1 MLSIDVRG
9 LPEIQ
14 AALRNLAS
22 EQMPFAMATAI
33 NSTAFAVQKFE
44 KQRIPTVFDRPT
56 PLIQNSFRVEKATKE
71 TLTATVFIDPKRAV
85 LSPHERG
92 GSRGLKGFERILRG
106 KGWLPAGYRAV
117 PSRSMALDSYGN
129 PLRAEINRLMKWAQ
143 AATGYSGQRTKTQ
156 RYFCIPVGSRAAL
169 SPGLWLEAKGASGA
183 GAGRY
188 RMRQVIPLFLFVTGV
203 RYRERLEFVAT
214 AEQEARRLLPDAM
227 RLAVQR
233 AIDTAR

>member
-1 MLSIDVRG
+1 MLAIDVRG
-9 LPEIQ
+9 LPELQ
-14 AALRNLAS
+14 AALRGLAE
-22 EQMPFAMATAI
+22 EQIPYAMMTAI

-44 KQRIPTVFDRPT
+44 KQRILTVFDRPT

-71 TLTATVFIDPKRAV
+71 SLTATVYVDPKRAV

-92 GSRGLKGFERILRG
+92 GSRGLKGFERVLRD
-106 KGWLPAGYRAV
+106 KGWLPSGYRAV

-143 AATGYSGQRTKTQ
+143 ATTGYSGQRTKTQ
-156 RYFCIPVGSRAAL
+156 RYFCIPVGSSAAL
-169 SPGLWLEAKGASGA
+169 PPGLWLETKGSSGA

-188 RMRQVIPLFLFVTGV
+188 RMRQTIPLFLFVSGV
-203 RYRERLEFVAT
+203 RYRERLEFLAT

-227 RLAVQR
+227 RSAVHR